1 MIRWFYLKFHIER
14 QPDLQL
20 NADAQAVQ
28 EASRNLIGATD
39 QLLKTIDEVSKKI
52 SKRSLN
58 GHSD

>member
-39 QLLKTIDEVSKKI
+39 QLLKNH
-52 SKRSLN
+52 R
-58 GHSD
+58 